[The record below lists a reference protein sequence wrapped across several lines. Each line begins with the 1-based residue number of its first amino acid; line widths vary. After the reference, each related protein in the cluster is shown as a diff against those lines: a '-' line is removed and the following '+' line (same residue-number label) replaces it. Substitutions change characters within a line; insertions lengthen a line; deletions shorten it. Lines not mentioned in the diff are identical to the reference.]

1 MNTRAFTLLML
12 FFTLTIFSQSAQTDV
27 ASKKAI
33 GTNFSSQAV
42 KAYQES
48 AVLKIEDYYT
58 FLEIYT
64 NSTTSDS
71 LRVQLKT
78 TIYNLFTSKNVWVVD
93 ITSKE
98 KRSIKLDNLL
108 QKIVNKNYT
117 FKLSDIENSIVAQDF
132 WTTKYNLEVTQNKQS
147 KTLELFSKIYFQP
160 IEKRFGTK
168 IKEVWTLLLGEIE

>member
-1 MNTRAFTLLML
+1 MNKRVFTLLML

-27 ASKKAI
+27 TSKKAI
-33 GTNFSSQAV
+33 GSNFSTQAV
-42 KAYQES
+42 KAYQEC
-48 AVLKIEDYYT
+48 AVLKIKDYYA

-64 NSTTSDS
+64 SSATSDS
-71 LRVQLKT
+71 LRIQLKT
-78 TIYNLFTSKNVWVVD
+78 TIYNLFTSKKVWVID
-93 ITSKE
+93 ITSTE
-98 KRSIKLDNLL
+98 KKNIKLDDLL

-147 KTLELFSKIYFQP
+147 KVLELFSKIYFQP

-168 IKEVWTLLLGEIE
+168 TKEVWALLLGEIE